1 MMKCNNPNAKIF
13 VVRELPPESR
23 QHLLSSGAEI
33 EIRDGTDRISRE
45 ELIRGVAG
53 CHGLLCT
60 LTHQINKEI
69 LDAAGPNLMTIS
81 TVSVG
86 FDHIDI
92 EECKRRN
99 ITVGHTPAV
108 LTEAV
113 AELTIGLLLT
123 TARRVREALSVV
135 ESGSWCSWKVLW
147 LCGTQLSNKVV
158 GIVGLGRIGLAVAK
172 RLLAFNVNKILY
184 TGHSEKAEVDF
195 NTLLHQSDIIIVCC
209 ALTPETNGLFGE
221 SAFAAMKKNC
231 IFINTSRGKVVNQS
245 DLYNALVSNK
255 IQAAG
260 LDVTTPEPLPVD
272 HPLKKLKNCV
282 IFPHLGSATIEARN
296 EMWTIAVR
304 NLIAGLN
311 NEPLPHPVY

>member
-1 MMKCNNPNAKIF
+1 MIDC
-13 VVRELPPESR
+13 R
-23 QHLLSSGAEI
+23 AEI

-184 TGHSEKAEVDF
+184 TGHSEKAEVTLSDTDATLTIAPSVDF

-245 DLYNALVSNK
+245 DLYNALVSNE